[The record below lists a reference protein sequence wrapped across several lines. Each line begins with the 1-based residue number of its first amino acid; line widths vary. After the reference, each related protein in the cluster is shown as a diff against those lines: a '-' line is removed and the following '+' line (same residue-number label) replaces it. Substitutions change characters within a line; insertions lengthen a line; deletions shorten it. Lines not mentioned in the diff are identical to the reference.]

1 MGISNPTIEFVSII
15 KKTRVTFFERLLALL
30 SGEVNLP
37 TSYGWYHL
45 LCLAITIGL
54 CVLVVLKA
62 KNISD
67 KKFNLIIGITAG
79 TLLLLEIYKQLIYSY
94 DSSAD
99 SWGYRWHA
107 FPFQFCSTPMY
118 VLLLASLLKN
128 GKVKDSLCAFMA
140 TYGFFAGLAVM
151 IYPGDVFSYYFGI
164 NVQTM
169 VHHGMMVVIGVFMYV
184 TGRVKLSHKT
194 ILKALPVFASLVAI
208 ALTANV
214 LYEYFGD
221 PNQTFNM
228 FFISP
233 YYPCTLP
240 VLSLFYGK
248 MPYVLFLALYLFG
261 FTAAGYVMSLL
272 AMGVNKLR
280 LKIYQM
286 IEAEEESA

>member
-1 MGISNPTIEFVSII
+1 MGISNPSIEFVSII
-15 KKTRVTFFERLLALL
+15 RKQRLTFFERLIALL
-30 SGEVNLP
+30 SGKVTMP
-37 TSYGWYHL
+37 TSYGWYHF
-45 LCLAITIGL
+45 LCLAVTIGL

-67 KKFNLIIGITAG
+67 KKFNLIIGATACA
-79 TLLLLEIYKQLIYSY
+79 LLILEVYKQLIYSY
-94 DSSAD
+94 DGSTD
-99 SWGYRWHA
+99 SWSYEWYA

-128 GKVKDSLCAFMA
+128 GKVKDALCSFSA
-140 TYGFFAGLAVM
+140 TYGFFAGAAVM
-151 IYPGDVFSYYFGI
+151 FYPGDVFSSFLGI

-169 VHHGMMVVIGVFMYV
+169 VHHGAMVVMGVFMYV
-184 TGRVKLSHKT
+184 TGRAKLSHKT
-194 ILKALPVFASLVAI
+194 VLRALPVFLSLVVL

-214 LYEYFGD
+214 LYEFFGD
-221 PNQTFNM
+221 PEQTFNM

-248 MPYVLFLALYLFG
+248 VPYLIFLAIYVFG

-280 LKIYQM
+280 VKIYHA
-286 IEAEEESA
+286 IEAEEESI